1 MAGKQDILMS
11 PRRMEPKDWA
21 LDAGIA
27 CAAWIFGCLQLV
39 LEASNVIIPDLA
51 MRQYLG
57 LVNVVPT
64 AAAYAA
70 VAVTTLPLVLR
81 RKFPWPVFAFTG
93 VAFLALQ
100 STMDSLS
107 LPLFGPLVALFTIG
121 DERSR
126 NEVVAAAA
134 LLGLAVLLSVS
145 SERTASL
152 TFVMRVM
159 NLALVLAAALLGYAL
174 QANRVAAQALKARAE
189 EAERTREEEA
199 ARRVEAERVRI
210 AREVHDITAHSL
222 SAVSVQAAAAERLVE
237 RDPQAAKE
245 AIAAVRA
252 TSKQALDDIR
262 GMIGVLRHGDDPA
275 EVTPTASTE
284 RLEDVC
290 DYLRKAGVETTLDR
304 AGYDRAQVPTHVD
317 VALYGIARE
326 AATNIVRHAEAHR
339 AYVCLRTVDGW
350 AQLTV
355 EDDGRGCGTPEAYVA
370 GGDSAPQSDA
380 AELLP
385 QAADGSGH
393 GVLGM
398 AERVGV
404 LGGAFS
410 AGDVA
415 GGGFRVIA
423 SIPLGGKEVRH
434 G

>member
-1 MAGKQDILMS
+1 MKSFLMS
-11 PRRMEPKDWA
+11 DKKMRAKDWA
-21 LDAGIA
+21 IDAA
-27 CAAWIFGCLQLV
+27 VAAVALLFGVAQLM
-39 LEASNVIIPDLA
+39 LEASSVIIPDLA
-51 MRQYLG
+51 LRQYLG
-57 LVNVVPT
+57 LVNVVPSPIAYLAL
-64 AAAYAA
+64 AA
-70 VAVTTLPLVLR
+70 TTVPLVLR
-81 RKFPWPVFAFTG
+81 RKFPWPVLVVTS
-93 VAFLALQ
+93 VAMLVSQYRFDTLG
-100 STMDSLS
+100 M
-107 LPLFGPLVALFTIG
+107 PVFGPVVALFTLAS
-121 DERSR
+121 ERGR
-126 NEVVAAAA
+126 AETVVATA
-134 LLGLAVLLSVS
+134 LLAVGVVA
-145 SERTASL
+145 TANAESTALL
-152 TFVMRVM
+152 TFFSRFTSIALLVCG
-159 NLALVLAAALLGYAL
+159 ALVGYAYKM
-174 QANRVAAQALKARAE
+174 NRALTVEAQLRAE
-189 EAERTREEEA
+189 QAERTREEEA

-326 AATNIVRHAEAHR
+326 AATNIVRHAEARR

-355 EDDGRGCGTPEAYVA
+355 EDDGRGCGTPEAYVS
-370 GGDSAPQSDA
+370 GEGPAPQSDA